1 MRDLTECDLFSTSKM
16 SVSERTLQTVWFMPF
31 ILLFPETE
39 HCRTHDVPKVT
50 WKSHN
55 SSLSLLVLVQCFD
68 SFWNVGWSL
77 GTAGHRRDGDGLW
90 ESSVFTPPLLISP
103 ASFFRLIRM
112 IQTLG
117 SLVWQPRMVE
127 VGIPLAWQEDRPWLQ
142 LAAFSGGGCLP
153 CPRSPL
159 LCRFLWVR
167 SLLHF
172 PYVPSTHT
180 SRPTCPC
187 SCSPAPQAHC
197 AFKFCLW
204 KPGLRLDP
212 TPIFHSWGYISPRV
226 PSLKD
231 LRSSFH
237 L

>member
-31 ILLFPETE
+31 VLLFPETE

-103 ASFFRLIRM
+103 ASFFRLIQM
-112 IQTLG
+112 PLG

-127 VGIPLAWQEDRPWLQ
+127 VGIPWLGRKTG
-142 LAAFSGGGCLP
+142 LDSSLLLSLEEVVSHAPGLLSCAVSFGSGHFCISLM
-153 CPRSPL
+153 SPL
-159 LCRFLWVR
+159 LIHLV
-167 SLLHF
+167 LL
-172 PYVPSTHT
+172 
-180 SRPTCPC
+180 CPC